1 MDCTGDTVDCRGTQW
16 IAGGHS
22 GLQGDTVDCRGTQWI
37 AGGHCGLQG
46 TLVDCRGS
54 LDTRIALP
62 SKVGTAP
69 PLFPHIHPLLLSA
82 LMCPYVV
89 LSAPIC
95 SYVALCCVMWSA
107 LPIPSSP
114 LTASAHIHSKQM
126 AHMIASHPHH
136 HGNTKI
142 PHIHIKYI
150 APAMVLHLLFRKS
163 RSTPSYITH
172 LTLISH
178 CAPHH
183 GFTRIS
189 HLLSPIDDGFT
200 PFFNPYCL
208 GSGSEMP
215 GQHHCTSHDPFT
227 ISE

>member
-1 MDCTGDTVDCRGTQW
+1 M
-16 IAGGHS
+16 
-22 GLQGDTVDCRGTQWI
+22 L
-37 AGGHCGLQG
+37 CGQ
-46 TLVDCRGS
+46 
-54 LDTRIALP
+54 
-62 SKVGTAP
+62 
-69 PLFPHIHPLLLSA
+69 
-82 LMCPYVV
+82 
-89 LSAPIC
+89 
-95 SYVALCCVMWSA
+95 LC
-107 LPIPSSP
+107 PIPSSP
-114 LTASAHIHSKQM
+114 LTASAHIHSRQM
-126 AHMIASHPHH
+126 AHMVASHPHH

-150 APAMVLHLLFRKS
+150 APAMVQHRFKTLFSQTSLNSKTLSLLFRKS

>member
-1 MDCTGDTVDCRGTQW
+1 M
-16 IAGGHS
+16 
-22 GLQGDTVDCRGTQWI
+22 
-37 AGGHCGLQG
+37 
-46 TLVDCRGS
+46 DCRGS

-107 LPIPSSP
+107 LPHPSSP
-114 LTASAHIHSKQM
+114 LTASAHIHSRQM
-126 AHMIASHPHH
+126 AHMVASHPHH

-150 APAMVLHLLFRKS
+150 APAMVQHRFKTLFSQTSLNSKTLSLLFRKS

-178 CAPHH
+178 CA
-183 GFTRIS
+183 
-189 HLLSPIDDGFT
+189 
-200 PFFNPYCL
+200 FNPYCL